1 VLGEGGSVKLK
12 FCSQCGN
19 LLAQRVP
26 DNDNRPR
33 YICDHCDTIH
43 YQNPRMVVGCL
54 PSWQDK
60 VLLCKRAIEPRR
72 GFWTLPAGFME
83 NGETTLAG
91 ALRET
96 LEEADARVDKVELY
110 RLFDLP
116 HINQVYIF
124 YRAELVGGK
133 FGVGPE
139 SLETRLFAE
148 DEIPWRELA
157 FPIVGETLTDY
168 FEERRGGGFSVR
180 ISAVDL
186 SWWKKLA
193 VDPKAE
199 K

>member
-1 VLGEGGSVKLK
+1 MELK

-19 LLAQRVP
+19 TLDHRIP
-26 DNDNRPR
+26 ENDNRLR
-33 YICDHCDTIH
+33 YICDHCNIIH

-54 PSWQDK
+54 PIWQDR
-60 VLLCKRAIEPRR
+60 VLLCRRAIEPRR

-83 NGETTLAG
+83 NGESTQAG

-96 LEEADARVDKVELY
+96 WEEAHARVDNVELY

-116 HINQVYIF
+116 HIDQVYIF
-124 YRAELVGGK
+124 YRARLVNGE

-168 FEERRGGGFSVR
+168 FRERRDGGFSVR
-180 ISAVDL
+180 ITDVDL
-186 SWWKKLA
+186 SWWAKLKK
-193 VDPKAE
+193 DSKSSD
-199 K
+199 

>member
-1 VLGEGGSVKLK
+1 MKLK

-19 LLAQRVP
+19 TLAHRIP
-26 DNDNRPR
+26 NNDNRLR
-33 YICDHCDTIH
+33 YICDHCNIVH

-54 PSWQDK
+54 PVWHDK
-60 VLLCKRAIEPRR
+60 VLLCRRAIEPRK

-83 NGETTLAG
+83 NGETTQAG

-96 LEEADARVDKVELY
+96 WEEAHAKVDKVELY

-116 HINQVYIF
+116 HIDQVYIF
-124 YRAELVGGK
+124 YRAELVNGE

-157 FPIVGETLTDY
+157 FPIVGETLSEY
-168 FEERRGGGFSVR
+168 FEERRRGEFSVR
-180 ISAVDL
+180 ISEVDL
-186 SWWKKLA
+186 TWWTRL
-193 VDPKAE
+193 KADSQRE
-199 K
+199 